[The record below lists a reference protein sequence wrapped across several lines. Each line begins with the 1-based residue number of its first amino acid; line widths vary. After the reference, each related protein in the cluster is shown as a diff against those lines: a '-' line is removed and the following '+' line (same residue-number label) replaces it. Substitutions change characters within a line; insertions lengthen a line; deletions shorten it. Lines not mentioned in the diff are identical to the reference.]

1 MSAKARTS
9 HDDDIDTYVSRTQRK
24 RASTALQVL
33 GIELSTL
40 SPAHLERLPLSED
53 LKEAIRVWHNTSTH
67 EGKRRQMQFVG
78 KVMREIEDI
87 TLLEEAI
94 IGLRENHNASSK
106 LFKNMESLRD
116 TIIAT
121 PLADRQDLLKKEL
134 ASCEDS
140 YKDLLELAKKADN
153 EIANGRPPHAKRALF
168 RLLKTL
174 SAKAKQ

>member
-9 HDDDIDTYVSRTQRK
+9 HDDDIDTYLSRSQRK
-24 RASTALQVL
+24 RDSTALQVL
-33 GIELSTL
+33 GTELCTL
-40 SPAHLERLPLSED
+40 SSTQLERLPLNED

-87 TLLEEAI
+87 SLLEEA
-94 IGLRENHNASSK
+94 LLRFRENHNANSN
-106 LFKNMESLRD
+106 LFKHIELLRD
-116 TIIAT
+116 TIMETA
-121 PLADRQDLLKKEL
+121 LADRQHLLQKEL
-134 ASCEDS
+134 AAYADS
-140 YKDLLELAKKADN
+140 HKDLLELAKKADN

-174 SAKAKQ
+174 TTKP